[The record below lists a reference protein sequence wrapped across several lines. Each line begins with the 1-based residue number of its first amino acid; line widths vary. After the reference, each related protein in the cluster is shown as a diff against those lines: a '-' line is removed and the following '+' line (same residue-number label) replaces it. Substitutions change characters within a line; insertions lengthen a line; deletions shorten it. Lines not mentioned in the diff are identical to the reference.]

1 MNDVEQEIAALRGMT
16 PTQLRGRYRELFGQE
31 SRSGNRQWLFRRC
44 AWRVQMLA
52 EGDLGERVERVRRRA
67 MEMANDADLRVIPPR
82 APLVAEQAPRRVSR
96 VVIRQEGRL
105 PPPGMGVELVRRY
118 KGQVHVVKVQDDGFE
133 YNNQRFRSLSA
144 VAYAITGS
152 HWNGYRF
159 FQESL
164 NYAKQPASEEARHG

>member
-1 MNDVEQEIAALRGMT
+1 MMRDVEQEIAALRGMT

-67 MEMANDADLRVIPPR
+67 LEMADDADLRVIPPR
-82 APLVAEQAPRRVSR
+82 VPLADEQAPRRVSR
-96 VVIRQEGRL
+96 VAIRQERRL
-105 PPPGMGVELVRRY
+105 PLAGAELVRRF
-118 KGQVHVVKVQDDGFE
+118 KGQLHVVKVLDDGFE